1 MRSCNNCV
9 WLGRDCI
16 VEPEDRRRSAENCD
30 QYRDYDEHFRRQ
42 METFERTGE
51 YWDSTL
57 DW

>member
-1 MRSCNNCV
+1 MKSCNNCV

-16 VEPEDRRRSAENCD
+16 VEPEDKRRSAENCD
-30 QYRDYDEHFRRQ
+30 QYRDYGEYYRRQ

-57 DW
+57 D